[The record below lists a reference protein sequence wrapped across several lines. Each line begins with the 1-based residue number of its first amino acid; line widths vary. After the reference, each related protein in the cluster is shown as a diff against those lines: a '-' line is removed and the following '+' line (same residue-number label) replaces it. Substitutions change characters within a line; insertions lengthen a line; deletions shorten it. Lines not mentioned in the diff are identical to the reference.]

1 MNISG
6 LVKSVIEAEH
16 GRAIAE
22 QFEKTFNNEE
32 KFEEANFN
40 ALRYIRDII
49 EEILRSSMLNDY
61 VYDKLQEY
69 RDNLEDY
76 MVGARQ

>member
-16 GRAIAE
+16 GRVIAE

-40 ALRYIRDII
+40 ALRYIRNIV
-49 EEILRSSMLNDY
+49 EEILRSRILNDY
-61 VYDKLQEY
+61 VQDELQEY
-69 RDNLEDY
+69 RDDLEDY

>member
-40 ALRYIRDII
+40 ALRYIRNIV
-49 EEILRSSMLNDY
+49 EEILRSRILNDY
-61 VYDKLQEY
+61 VQDELQEY
-69 RDNLEDY
+69 RDDLEDY

>member
-40 ALRYIRDII
+40 ALRYIRNIV
-49 EEILRSSMLNDY
+49 EEILNSRILNDY
-61 VYDKLQEY
+61 VQDELQEY
-69 RDNLEDY
+69 RDDLEDY
-76 MVGARQ
+76 MVEAKQ

>member
-1 MNISG
+1 MNISD

-40 ALRYIRDII
+40 ALRYIRNIV
-49 EEILRSSMLNDY
+49 EEILNSKILNDY
-61 VYDKLQEY
+61 VQDELQEY
-69 RDNLEDY
+69 RDDLEDY

>member
-40 ALRYIRDII
+40 ALRYIRNII
-49 EEILRSSMLNDY
+49 EEILRSRILNDY
-61 VYDKLQEY
+61 VQDELQEY
-69 RDNLEDY
+69 RDDLEDY